1 MEFEIDRDKINKF
14 KQQSN
19 YRKSKIYNIGIYMW
33 SRWHREK
40 TSPCMSSLEQMAQY
54 GELNAAELAIAI
66 LETREEY
73 RQKHKIDH
81 EPESSVWARK
91 VFDLLKTGTQSFS
104 AIISKLNISS
114 SLVVSS
120 ISILQEQELIRVE
133 TNQQNKEIFY
143 SIKD

>member
-1 MEFEIDRDKINKF
+1 MEFEIDRDKINRF

-54 GELNAAELAIAI
+54 GDLNAAELAIAI

-81 EPESSVWARK
+81 ELEFNVWAKK

-104 AIISKLNISS
+104 AIISELNINS

-120 ISILQEQELIRVE
+120 ISVLQEQGLIKVQ
-133 TNQQNKEIFY
+133 TNQQNNELFY